1 MAEGNKKNEVEIL
14 LVEDNK
20 ADAEVIISAFSMYK
34 VIESGKVHVV
44 NDGADALRYIF
55 GSNDEKKVFLNHCPS
70 LIILDLKFSES
81 HGLDVLKKIKKH
93 KLARNIP
100 IVILTSSDKKTD
112 WLDAYSL
119 GADTYLCKSGELGQI
134 IEIAGWAILED
145 TSISY
150 Q

>member
-1 MAEGNKKNEVEIL
+1 MAEGYKKNEVEIL

-20 ADAEVIISAFSMYK
+20 ADAELLASAFNEYK
-34 VIESGKVHVV
+34 VIESGKVHVAK
-44 NDGADALRYIF
+44 DGIEALQYIF
-55 GSNDEKKVFLNHCPS
+55 GSKDENGVFLNHCPS
-70 LIILDLKFSES
+70 LIILDLKFSEL
-81 HGLDVLKKIKKH
+81 HGLDVLKKIKTH

-100 IVILTSSDKKTD
+100 IVILTNSDKKTD

-119 GADTYLCKSGELGQI
+119 GADTYLCKSRELGQI
-134 IEIAGWAILED
+134 IEVAGWAILED